1 MEGASAWSVVWG
13 GPHPQPHSPS
23 TSCPLSRSLARR
35 AETDFEPPFHLSRSR
50 LQVALVVIAEAGFG
64 IRLPWSDHQKNL
76 GSQAPRGKIAL
87 GFKKG
92 AHLAALDH
100 RPSTPDI
107 ERQTFALD
115 DESFDD
121 SCATEDRHSML
132 QTNADDDKASK
143 GGFWAYVKGLVG
155 KSLSVQEALRIVA
168 LNTLPRMILPKWAFW
183 FPLPYM
189 WEVDRGY
196 VALEKYMKNLVVTRR
211 QRILDGTDFEEVKDF
226 DCDAGRRKG
235 SEVKRDLFGS
245 LVRSAL
251 ECGEKDGAGQT
262 LSDEEVVGYVF
273 SFANYVRSLAAELTL
288 DQRSFSTATSLS
300 SCSLDTRRRRKL
312 LLRLLHLARGLH

>member
-1 MEGASAWSVVWG
+1 MEGTRAWSVVRG
-13 GPHPQPHSPS
+13 GPHPQPHSAS
-23 TSCPLSRSLARR
+23 TPCPFSRSLARR
-35 AETDFEPPFHLSRSR
+35 TETDCDPPSCLSLSRI
-50 LQVALVVIAEAGFG
+50 QVALVVIAEAGFG

-76 GSQAPRGKIAL
+76 GYQAPKGKIAL
-87 GFKKG
+87 GFKTG
-92 AHLAALDH
+92 SHLAALDH
-100 RPSTPDI
+100 RPSTPDV
-107 ERQTFALD
+107 ERQTFALE

-132 QTNADDDKASK
+132 QTNADDEKASK

-155 KSLSVQEALRIVA
+155 KPLSVQEALRIVA

-183 FPLPYM
+183 FPLPYL

-196 VALEKYMKNLVVTRR
+196 VALEKYMKDLVVTRR
-211 QRILDGTDFEEVKDF
+211 QRILDGTDFEEVNEF
-226 DCDAGRRKG
+226 DYGAGRRKV

-251 ECGEKDGAGQT
+251 ECGEKAGAGQT

-273 SFANYVRSLAAELTL
+273 SFANCFPSLVAELTL
-288 DQRSFSTATSLS
+288 DRRSFSLATSS
-300 SCSLDTRRRRKL
+300 YSCSLDTRRRRKL
-312 LLRLLHLARGLH
+312 LLRLLHVAGGLH